1 MCSCSSAAVAGS
13 CVSPHHHP
21 ISVAGALVTLSP
33 SPLSTLHG
41 RLCHP
46 VTVSLSLSRVPL
58 SPCDCL
64 PVTVVSSSATPHH
77 LLTLSLASLSSF
89 YYHRASLSPLT
100 VPLSLS
106 QGLCHSVAVSV
117 TVAGSSVTPHRL
129 SVSVACVSVTL
140 LLSQG
145 VSVTLTVTL
154 PLSRAPLSPLTA
166 SLSLLQVSLSPCHHV
181 TVSLSL
187 S

>member
-1 MCSCSSAAVAGS
+1 MSKHLHTSRCAHVHLPLSRAP
-13 CVSPHHHP
+13 VSLLTIILSLSQVP
-21 ISVAGALVTLSP
+21 LSP
-33 SPLSTLHG
+33 CRHPPCHFHG

-64 PVTVVSSSATPHH
+64 PVTVVSSSVTPHR
-77 LLTLSLASLSSF
+77 LPVSVAGVSVT
-89 YYHRASLSPLT
+89 
-100 VPLSLS
+100 LSLS
-106 QGLCHSVAVSV
+106 QGV
-117 TVAGSSVTPHRL
+117 SVTPHPRT
-129 SVSVACVSVTL
+129 VSVAGVSVTL
-140 LLSQG
+140 LLSHG

-154 PLSRAPLSPLTA
+154 LLSRVPLSPLTA